1 LSANLIISLD
11 CEGKWGLSNNS
22 KLTRKF
28 TNSNLIKIY
37 TKLNNFFSSLN
48 IPITYAFVGSFIL
61 KKAERV
67 NFECFENINQC
78 YSEPLINYYN
88 SDVNNKKDGWFV
100 PEIYEIVNNKI
111 NEISCH
117 SFSHLSFSKYKEKSI
132 IDKEM
137 INCKLVEKYKKIK
150 FKTFVFPYNEIAH
163 LDKIEEYGFNGFRY
177 HKILKRNL
185 ITKAKN
191 LFNEWNVWEKV
202 YNQNEYNEKLN
213 LVKIP
218 GGFFFNW
225 RFKWRKYLIPELV
238 TYVKWKNLINYAIQH
253 DKTLNLWFHPHN
265 ILTAPSTFNVLKK
278 VILEANRMR
287 DKGKLNIITQASY
300 TKKFYAR
307 ENY

>member
-1 LSANLIISLD
+1 MTANLIISLD
-11 CEGKWGLSNNS
+11 CEGKWGLSD
-22 KLTRKF
+22 KPLETKKF
-28 TNSNLIKIY
+28 TNLNLINTYKKIDKFF
-37 TKLNNFFSSLN
+37 TKLQ
-48 IPITYAFVGSFIL
+48 IPVTYAFVGSLIL
-61 KKAERV
+61 NENEKK
-67 NFECFENINQC
+67 NYECFYDLKEC
-78 YSEPLINYYN
+78 YSKPLINYLK
-88 SDVNNKKDGWFV
+88 SDEENKKEGWFV
-100 PEIYEIVNNKI
+100 PELYYLINKDI
-111 NEISCH
+111 NEVACH

-177 HKILKRNL
+177 HKILKKN
-185 ITKAKN
+185 ITTKAKN

-300 TKKFYAR
+300 TNKFYA
-307 ENY
+307 